1 MDVSSVEESE
11 DLTTDMLLSGLNVI
25 KDTLVSGEDNKS
37 ELSGW
42 ENLVDELLE
51 ILELKVESW
60 GDDTALV
67 KSSIELDNDLSRSL
81 IVNNLELVDVSLR
94 LHDSK
99 ELDNDL
105 GDWSEENL

>member
-1 MDVSSVEESE
+1 MDESSVEESE